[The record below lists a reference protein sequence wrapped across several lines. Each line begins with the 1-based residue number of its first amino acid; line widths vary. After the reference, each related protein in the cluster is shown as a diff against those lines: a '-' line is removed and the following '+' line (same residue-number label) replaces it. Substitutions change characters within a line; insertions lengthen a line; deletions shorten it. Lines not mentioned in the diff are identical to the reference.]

1 MFGEIFGE
9 RMRGTGLTY
18 RWVVVAVGVALIT
31 IGGCATEPSKPA
43 STMSQDQVRDHAD
56 KTFDKLKQ
64 EEKNR
69 AVGSGVG
76 PY

>member
-1 MFGEIFGE
+1 MPKKVTW
-9 RMRGTGLTY
+9 RMGQKHGLIAAGIGMLLLAT
-18 RWVVVAVGVALIT
+18 
-31 IGGCATEPSKPA
+31 GGCAGEARKPA
-43 STMSQDQVRDHAD
+43 PTMTQDQVREHAD

-69 AVGSGVG
+69 PMGSGVG

>member
-1 MFGEIFGE
+1 MNGMMKG
-9 RMRGTGLTY
+9 RNGRKVSGLIIGLLGL
-18 RWVVVAVGVALIT
+18 WLLSA
-31 IGGCATEPSKPA
+31 GGCAGNAPKPA
-43 STMSQDQVRDHAD
+43 PTMMQDQVREHAD

-69 AVGSGVG
+69 PVGSGVG